1 MSVADDCNTG
11 ISLDFVRS
19 VYNFN
24 SNIDNITLG
33 VGVAV
38 KDRFT
43 GSLISIL

>member
-24 SNIDNITLG
+24 SNIDNITPG
-33 VGVAV
+33 GDAV